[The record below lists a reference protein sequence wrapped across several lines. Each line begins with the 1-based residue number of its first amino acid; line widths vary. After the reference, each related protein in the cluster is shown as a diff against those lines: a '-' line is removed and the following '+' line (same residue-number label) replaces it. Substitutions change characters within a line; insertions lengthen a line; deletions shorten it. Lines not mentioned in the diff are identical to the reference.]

1 MAKRDDKTRGVSP
14 PQEPQKTNNG
24 HTDDT
29 HGLSRRS
36 FLKIGG
42 LAAAVPVVAGP
53 KFIQVGGQ
61 DVEVHGPQAAP
72 VTLMVNGKRR
82 TANLEPRV
90 TLLDALR
97 EDLDVTGPKRVCD
110 RGECGACTVLL
121 DGKAVYSCT
130 MLAIEAQGHEIT
142 TIEGLME
149 GAVQLSPVQ
158 AAYVQHDASQ
168 CGFCTSG
175 FVTATTAF
183 LRDHPNATHEEM
195 VRNLGGNFCRCGTY
209 VGIRE
214 VVKAHGGG
222 AQKRGELRSP
232 IPIDHPSKSNA
243 DLLGTPA
250 QAPGTTSSSVKGGF

>member
-1 MAKRDDKTRGVSP
+1 MAKRDDKSRGISP
-14 PQEPQKTNNG
+14 PQNPKNTNHGNN
-24 HTDDT
+24 DDS

-42 LAAAVPVVAGP
+42 LAAAVPVVTGP
-53 KFIQVGGQ
+53 TIIQIGGK
-61 DVEVHGPQAAP
+61 DVELHGPEATP

-97 EDLDVTGPKRVCD
+97 ETLDVTGPKRVCD

-130 MLAIEAQGHEIT
+130 MLAIEAQGHEIV

-214 VVKAHGGG
+214 VVKAHGARTTSTKGG
-222 AQKRGELRSP
+222 A
-232 IPIDHPSKSNA
+232 
-243 DLLGTPA
+243 
-250 QAPGTTSSSVKGGF
+250 

>member
-1 MAKRDDKTRGVSP
+1 MSKKKDEISKASAAPDDGASGSTV
-14 PQEPQKTNNG
+14 
-24 HTDDT
+24 
-29 HGLSRRS
+29 SRRD

-53 KFIQVGGQ
+53 RIVQVGGAE
-61 DVEVHGPQAAP
+61 VEVHGPHAAP
-72 VTLMVNGKRR
+72 VTLMVNGKRM
-82 TANLEPRV
+82 TANLEPRI

-97 EDLDVTGPKRVCD
+97 ENLDVTGPKRVCD

-121 DGKAVYSCT
+121 DGKAVYSCS
-130 MLAIEAQGHEIT
+130 MLALDAQGHAIT

-149 GAVQLSPVQ
+149 NDQLHPVQ
-158 AAYVQHDASQ
+158 TAYVAHDASQ

-214 VVKAHGGG
+214 VVKAHTGHAASQKGG
-222 AQKRGELRSP
+222 A
-232 IPIDHPSKSNA
+232 
-243 DLLGTPA
+243 
-250 QAPGTTSSSVKGGF
+250 